1 MVQSAAGL
9 PDLLFTKGQNLVQ
22 KEPKK
27 EPNSKTWGQKKGRPL
42 FANLSAVTKSYETI
56 ISNLVNG
63 MLLNHN
69 CSATA
74 KQVRDER
81 S

>member
-1 MVQSAAGL
+1 MEM
-9 PDLLFTKGQNLVQ
+9 F
-22 KEPKK
+22 
-27 EPNSKTWGQKKGRPL
+27 
-42 FANLSAVTKSYETI
+42 
-56 ISNLVNG
+56 
-63 MLLNHN
+63 LNHN